1 LAHAELDGQRYEYKD
16 IFKFVAATV
25 HAPEPVCQLPN
36 ADLVALR
43 TAQVIEPDPMD
54 VPISLGHRALL
65 TNHESPIALA
75 YPATHR
81 NSLRYTSAPFSLESS
96 EPMIRDQDMLDNL
109 LATLDRFV
117 TEDLIPREREVVETG
132 AIPADVAKAMRE
144 MGLFGLTLPEA
155 YGGMGLTMEEEVAV
169 AFSLGRTSP
178 AFRSLIGSNNGIGS
192 LGIVTVGTEEQKQ
205 TYLPKLASG
214 DLIGSFA
221 LTEPSSGSDS
231 AALKTRADRQGD
243 YYVLNGSKRFI
254 TNAPHAG
261 IFTVFARTDQSK
273 AGSAG
278 ISAFLVERNAPGLSL
293 GAIDKKMGQAG
304 SVTCDVMFENCKV
317 PASALLGKEN
327 EGFKIA
333 MRTLDRGR
341 LHIAAISVGAADRLI
356 DESVRFASERK
367 QFGEPIAN
375 FQLIQAMLAD
385 SKTEAYA
392 ARCMIVDAARKRD
405 TGIDIT
411 LEASASKL
419 FATEMVGRVADRAVQ
434 IHGGS
439 GYIQEYA
446 VERFYRDVRL
456 FRLYE
461 GTSQI
466 QQLVIAKRMLKDFQK

>member
-1 LAHAELDGQRYEYKD
+1 
-16 IFKFVAATV
+16 
-25 HAPEPVCQLPN
+25 
-36 ADLVALR
+36 
-43 TAQVIEPDPMD
+43 
-54 VPISLGHRALL
+54 
-65 TNHESPIALA
+65 
-75 YPATHR
+75 
-81 NSLRYTSAPFSLESS
+81 
-96 EPMIRDQDMLDNL
+96 MIRDQEMLDGL

-117 TEDLIPREREVVETG
+117 TEQLIPREREVMEEN
-132 AIPADVAKAMRE
+132 AIPKDIANAMRE
-144 MGLFGLTLPEA
+144 MGLFGLTLPEQ
-155 YGGMGLTMEEEVAV
+155 YGGMGLTMEEEVMV
-169 AFSLGRTSP
+169 AFVLGRTSP
-178 AFRSLIGSNNGIGS
+178 AFRSLIGTNNGIGTM
-192 LGIVTVGTEEQKQ
+192 GIVSQGTPEQKEK
-205 TYLPKLASG
+205 YLPKLAAG
-214 DLIGSFA
+214 ELIGSFA
-221 LTEPSSGSDS
+221 LTEPSAGSDS
-231 AALKTRADRQGD
+231 ASVKTRADKQGD
-243 YYVLNGSKRFI
+243 HYILNGSKRFI

-273 AGSAG
+273 PGANGV
-278 ISAFLVERNAPGLSL
+278 SAFIVERNTPGLSL

-304 SVTCDVMFENCKV
+304 SVTCDVIFENCKV
-317 PASALLGKEN
+317 PASQLLGKEN

-333 MRTLDRGR
+333 MKTLDRGR
-341 LHIAAISVGAADRLI
+341 LHIGAVATGAAERLI
-356 DESVRFASERK
+356 DESLRYAADRK

-405 TGIDIT
+405 EGKDIT
-411 LEASASKL
+411 VEASASKL

-466 QQLVIAKRMLKDFQK
+466 QQIVIARRMLKDLQG